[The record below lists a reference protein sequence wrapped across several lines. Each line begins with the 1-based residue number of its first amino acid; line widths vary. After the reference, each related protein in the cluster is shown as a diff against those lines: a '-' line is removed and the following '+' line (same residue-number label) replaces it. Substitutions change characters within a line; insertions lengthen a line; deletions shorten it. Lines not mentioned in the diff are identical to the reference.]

1 MLRGYTQYVGTT
13 NHAPPRGCWYCDV
26 TVGTRHLVLPPLGV
40 WCCFPC
46 GCVVLFPRCVAFA
59 GFPCVPEVSASRL
72 EAPRGQG
79 GIFGFPDLPLVLGSG
94 V

>member
-1 MLRGYTQYVGTT
+1 MPSGCTQYVGTM
-13 NHAPPRGCWYCDV
+13 NHAPPRGCWHCDV
-26 TVGTRHLVLPPLGV
+26 TVGTSHLVPPTFGR
-40 WCCFPC
+40 
-46 GCVVLFPRCVAFA
+46 VVLFPTCVAFA
-59 GFPCVPEVSASRL
+59 SFPCVPEVSASRL